1 MSTSCSAS
9 VAVPPH
15 KRIDTETTS
24 AIEISGWRLTST
36 SMPISNGAEVDACQ
50 SEIGINAP
58 EMLFGNNALVLEWF
72 GPEQAKEEEK
82 TEGERT
88 PVWRYEFRALDALKR
103 VHQGASQPGDGCVK
117 VGYSEAWLKSRT
129 GPAADSPMPETVEV
143 KPYDW
148 TYTPVYPGHTSIP
161 EASMNDGF
169 QPADPENSC
178 HEIPIAELQRPDPIL
193 FYAEIPLYE
202 DELHDN
208 GSSILTIRIRVMPGS
223 LFVLSRF
230 TLRVDDV
237 LFRNFDTRIFHSFS
251 GSPLVV
257 RDVRGWEAPYKTLRQ
272 ASELLHSLEA
282 YSLPF
287 AQLLPNPEDL
297 TPLTD
302 PQWIARML
310 ASLPESLTMDK
321 FGKRSTGWKGLG
333 TRVEVLELDKVANA
347 GMEGLA
353 EKVKGLDVSDKDA

>member
-9 VAVPPH
+9 VAVPSH

-24 AIEISGWRLTST
+24 AIEISGWRLSST

-50 SEIGINAP
+50 AEVGINLP
-58 EMLFGNNALVLEWF
+58 EMFFGNNALVLEWL
-72 GPEQAKEEEK
+72 GPEQPADGER
-82 TEGERT
+82 TEGERK
-88 PVWRYEFRALDALKR
+88 PVWRYEFRAQDALKR
-103 VHQGASQPGDGCVK
+103 VHQGPSQPGDGCVK

-161 EASMNDGF
+161 GVLDNDGF
-169 QPADPENSC
+169 QLADPENSR
-178 HEIPIAELQRPDPIL
+178 HEIPIAELQRQDPIL

-208 GSSILTIRIRVMPGS
+208 GLSALTIRIRVMPGS
-223 LFVLSRF
+223 LFVLLRF

-237 LFRNFDTRIFHSFS
+237 LFRNFDTRIYHSFS

-257 RDVRGWEAPYKTLRQ
+257 RDIRGWEAPYKTLR
-272 ASELLHSLEA
+272 
-282 YSLPF
+282 
-287 AQLLPNPEDL
+287 QLLPNPEDL

-310 ASLPESLTMDK
+310 ASLPESMTMDK
-321 FGKRSTGWKGLG
+321 SGKRGTGWKGLG
-333 TRVEVLELDKVANA
+333 TRVEVLELDKLVNIEL
-347 GMEGLA
+347 EGLA
-353 EKVKGLDVSDKDA
+353 GEVAALQVKDGDS

>member
-1 MSTSCSAS
+1 MTSYSAS
-9 VAVPPH
+9 VAVPSH
-15 KRIDTETTS
+15 NRIDTDTTS
-24 AIEISGWRLTST
+24 AIEISGWRLSST

-50 SEIGINAP
+50 AEVGINAP

-72 GPEQAKEEEK
+72 GPDYTKDKESAGEEAKPLWK
-82 TEGERT
+82 
-88 PVWRYEFRALDALKR
+88 YEFRALDALKR
-103 VHQGASQPGDGCVK
+103 VHQGPSQPGDGCVK

-129 GPAADSPMPETVEV
+129 GPAADSPMPEMVEV

-148 TYTPVYPGHTSIP
+148 TYTPVYPGHTTVP
-161 EASMNDGF
+161 EGLDNDGF
-169 QPADPENSC
+169 RPADSENLR
-178 HEIPIAELQRPDPIL
+178 HQIPIAELQRPDPIL

-208 GSSILTIRIRVMPGS
+208 GLSILTIRIRVMPGS

-237 LFRNFDTRIFHSFS
+237 LFRNFDTRIYHSFS

-257 RDVRGWEAPYKTLRQ
+257 RDIRGWEAPYKTLK
-272 ASELLHSLEA
+272 
-282 YSLPF
+282 
-287 AQLLPNPEDL
+287 QLLPNPEDL

-310 ASLPESLTMDK
+310 ASLPESMTMDK
-321 FGKRSTGWKGLG
+321 SGKRGTGWKGLG
-333 TRVEVLELDKVANA
+333 TRIEVLELNK
-347 GMEGLA
+347 LA
-353 EKVKGLDVSDKDA
+353 DGSLESLVEKVDGLQVNSGI